1 VNSPSGTATT
11 GDTKATPD
19 TKDGQS
25 TRPSRSKRMGGS
37 MGNVRAAQ
45 EALKA
50 QGFDPGEIDGLYGPH
65 TRAAVANYQR
75 TNGLRETGQFDQA
88 TRARLGVESNGNN
101 GGSSPVGGLK
111 RGNSD
116 RPMGTERQP
125 GNLSGGSPAADPSA
139 DNSGKNVRDRQNST
153 MTPGDQSN
161 AKSDM
166 AITQAIRKA
175 VVADKGLSTNAHNVK
190 IITKNGVVTLRG
202 PVKTAEEKNTIAA
215 KAEGAAGVKSVDN
228 QLEIASR

>member
-1 VNSPSGTATT
+1 MKTLIAVLAMVGALTT
-11 GDTKATPD
+11 WAP
-19 TKDGQS
+19 
-25 TRPSRSKRMGGS
+25 PIH
-37 MGNVRAAQ
+37 AQ
-45 EALKA
+45 
-50 QGFDPGEIDGLYGPH
+50 QYP
-65 TRAAVANYQR
+65 
-75 TNGLRETGQFDQA
+75 
-88 TRARLGVESNGNN
+88 
-101 GGSSPVGGLK
+101 
-111 RGNSD
+111 
-116 RPMGTERQP
+116 
-125 GNLSGGSPAADPSA
+125 A

-190 IITKNGVVTLRG
+190 IITKDGVVTLRG

-228 QLEIASR
+228 QLEIASN

>member
-1 VNSPSGTATT
+1 MKKVAAALVVALAVAAWVPAS
-11 GDTKATPD
+11 
-19 TKDGQS
+19 
-25 TRPSRSKRMGGS
+25 
-37 MGNVRAAQ
+37 RAA
-45 EALKA
+45 
-50 QGFDPGEIDGLYGPH
+50 DYP
-65 TRAAVANYQR
+65 
-75 TNGLRETGQFDQA
+75 
-88 TRARLGVESNGNN
+88 
-101 GGSSPVGGLK
+101 
-111 RGNSD
+111 
-116 RPMGTERQP
+116 
-125 GNLSGGSPAADPSA
+125 A
-139 DNSGKNVRDRQNST
+139 DNSGKNVRDRQNAT